1 MNSIKWVFLI
11 TFLFKYALIFSQI
24 KLEEIELPKKI
35 KETSGLEYIGDNFIT
50 HNDSGDDPKLYE
62 FNDKGELLKFTR
74 FYSIVNR
81 DWEDITFDGEK
92 YFIADVGN
100 KYGTR
105 KNLTIY
111 IIDNK
116 LNISDSIKINYKNQ
130 KSFDYLK
137 LNEFD
142 AEALISI
149 GDSLALFSKNR
160 KNLSTQIYVLPKTPG
175 KYELQSTLS
184 LNVESLITGGD
195 YNEKYKLL
203 ALSGYDMDLDEQY
216 IYVFKNFNFKNINSS
231 KFIKYKLPIRDA
243 QIEAIKII
251 DNKTFW
257 LTSESE
263 RFGYPRLIK
272 IKL

>member
-1 MNSIKWVFLI
+1 MNFIKYFFI
-11 TFLFKYALIFSQI
+11 IILFNYSLIFSQI

-74 FYSIVNR
+74 FYSIINR

-92 YFIADVGN
+92 YYIADVGN
-100 KYGTR
+100 NYGTR

-111 IIDNK
+111 IIDKK
-116 LNISDSIKINYKNQ
+116 LNICDSIKIKYKKQ

-137 LNEFD
+137 LNAFD

-160 KNLSTQIYVLPKTPG
+160 KNLSTEVYILSKTPG
-175 KYELQSTLS
+175 NYELEPTIS

-203 ALSGYDMDLDEQY
+203 ALSGYDLDKQY
-216 IYVFKNFNFKNINSS
+216 IYVFRNFDLNKINSS
-231 KFIKYKLPIRDA
+231 KFIKYKLPIKDA

-251 DNKTFW
+251 DNNSFW

-263 RFGYPRLIK
+263 GFGYPRLIK
-272 IKL
+272 MKL

>member
-1 MNSIKWVFLI
+1 MNFIKCFFIIILLFNYSI
-11 TFLFKYALIFSQI
+11 IFSQI

-35 KETSGLEYIGDNFIT
+35 KETSGLEYIGNNFIT

-62 FNDKGELLKFTR
+62 FNHKGELLKFTR

-100 KYGTR
+100 NYGTR

-116 LNISDSIKINYKNQ
+116 LNIYDSIKINYKNQ

-160 KNLSTQIYVLPKTPG
+160 KTLSTEVYILSKTPG
-175 KYELQSTLS
+175 NYELEPTIS

-203 ALSGYDMDLDEQY
+203 ALSGYDMTLDEQY
-216 IYVFKNFNFKNINSS
+216 IYLFRNFDLNNINYS
-231 KFIKYKLPIRDA
+231 KFLKYKLPIRDA

-251 DNKTFW
+251 DNKSFW
-257 LTSESE
+257 LTTESE
-263 RFGYPRLIK
+263 GFGYPRLIK

>member
-1 MNSIKWVFLI
+1 MNFIKCFFIIIILFNYSI
-11 TFLFKYALIFSQI
+11 IFSQI

-35 KETSGLEYIGDNFIT
+35 KETSGLEYIGNNFIT

-62 FNDKGELLKFTR
+62 FNHKGELLKFTR

-100 KYGTR
+100 NYGTR

-116 LNISDSIKINYKNQ
+116 LNIYDSIKINYKNQ

-160 KNLSTQIYVLPKTPG
+160 KTLSTEVYILSKTPG
-175 KYELQSTLS
+175 NYELEPTIS

-203 ALSGYDMDLDEQY
+203 ALSGYDMNLDEQY
-216 IYVFKNFNFKNINSS
+216 IYLFRNFDLNNINYS
-231 KFIKYKLPIRDA
+231 KFLKYKLPIRDA

-251 DNKTFW
+251 DNKSFW
-257 LTSESE
+257 LTTESE

>member
-1 MNSIKWVFLI
+1 MNFIKCFFIIILLFNYSI
-11 TFLFKYALIFSQI
+11 IFSQI

-35 KETSGLEYIGDNFIT
+35 KETSRLEYIGNNFIT

-62 FNDKGELLKFTR
+62 FNHKGELLKFTR

-100 KYGTR
+100 NYGTR

-111 IIDNK
+111 ITDNK
-116 LNISDSIKINYKNQ
+116 LNIYDSIKINYKNQ

-149 GDSLALFSKNR
+149 EDSLVLFSKNR
-160 KNLSTQIYVLPKTPG
+160 KTLSTEVYILSKTPG
-175 KYELQSTLS
+175 NYELEPTIS

-203 ALSGYDMDLDEQY
+203 ALSGYDMNLDEQY
-216 IYVFKNFNFKNINSS
+216 IYLFRNFDLNNINYS
-231 KFIKYKLPIRDA
+231 KFIKYKLPIRNA

-251 DNKTFW
+251 DNKSFW
-257 LTSESE
+257 LTTESE
-263 RFGYPRLIK
+263 GFGYPRLIK

>member
-1 MNSIKWVFLI
+1 MNSIKYIFFI
-11 TFLFKYALIFSQI
+11 IFFFNCTLFFSQVQ
-24 KLEEIELPKKI
+24 LEEIKLSKKI
-35 KETSGLEYIGDNFIT
+35 NETSGLEYIGENFIT
-50 HNDSGDDPKLYE
+50 LNDSGDEPKLYE
-62 FNDKGELLKFTR
+62 FNDKGELLKLTR
-74 FYSIVNR
+74 FYTIINR

-92 YFIADVGN
+92 YYIADVGN
-100 KYGTR
+100 NYGTR

-111 IIDNK
+111 IIDKK
-116 LNISDSIKINYKNQ
+116 LNIFDSIKIKYKNQ

-137 LNEFD
+137 LNAFD
-142 AEALISI
+142 AEALISVD
-149 GDSLALFSKNR
+149 DSLVLFSKNR
-160 KNLSTQIYVLPKTPG
+160 KNLSTEIYVFPETPG
-175 KYELQSTLS
+175 QYELQSRIS

-203 ALSGYDMDLDEQY
+203 ALSGYDIDLDEQY
-216 IYVFKNFNFKNINSS
+216 IYVFNNFNLKKINSL
-231 KFIKYKLPIRDA
+231 KFVKYKLPIRDA

-257 LTSESE
+257 VTSESE

>member
-1 MNSIKWVFLI
+1 MNFIKCFFIIILFNYSI
-11 TFLFKYALIFSQI
+11 IFSQI

-62 FNDKGELLKFTR
+62 FNDRGDLLKFTR

-100 KYGTR
+100 NYGTR

-116 LNISDSIKINYKNQ
+116 LNIYDSIKINYKNQ

-137 LNEFD
+137 LNTFD

-160 KNLSTQIYVLPKTPG
+160 KNLSTEVYILSKKPG
-175 KYELQSTLS
+175 NYELEPTIS

-203 ALSGYDMDLDEQY
+203 ALSGYDMNLDEQY
-216 IYVFKNFNFKNINSS
+216 IYLFRNFDLNNINYS
-231 KFIKYKLPIRDA
+231 KFIKYKLPIRNA

-251 DNKTFW
+251 DNKSFW
-257 LTSESE
+257 LTTESE

>member
-1 MNSIKWVFLI
+1 MNFIKCFFIIILLFNYSI
-11 TFLFKYALIFSQI
+11 IFSQI

-35 KETSGLEYIGDNFIT
+35 KETSGLEYIGNNFIT

-62 FNDKGELLKFTR
+62 FNHKGELLKFTR

-100 KYGTR
+100 NYGTR

-116 LNISDSIKINYKNQ
+116 LNIYDSIKINYKNQ

-149 GDSLALFSKNR
+149 EDSLVLFSKNR
-160 KNLSTQIYVLPKTPG
+160 KTLSTEVYILSKAPG
-175 KYELQSTLS
+175 NYELEPTIS

-203 ALSGYDMDLDEQY
+203 ALSGYDMTLDEQY
-216 IYVFKNFNFKNINSS
+216 IYLFRNFDLNNINYS
-231 KFIKYKLPIRDA
+231 KFLKYKLPIRDA

-251 DNKTFW
+251 DNKSFW
-257 LTSESE
+257 LTTESE
-263 RFGYPRLIK
+263 GFGYPRLIK

>member
-1 MNSIKWVFLI
+1 MNFIKCFFIIIILFNYSI
-11 TFLFKYALIFSQI
+11 IFSQI

-62 FNDKGELLKFTR
+62 FNDRGELLKFTR

-100 KYGTR
+100 NYGTR

-116 LNISDSIKINYKNQ
+116 LNIYDSIKINYKNQ

-137 LNEFD
+137 LNKFD

-160 KNLSTQIYVLPKTPG
+160 KTLSTEVYILSKKPG
-175 KYELQSTLS
+175 NYELEPTIS

-203 ALSGYDMDLDEQY
+203 ALSGYDMNLDEQY
-216 IYVFKNFNFKNINSS
+216 IYLFRNFDLNNINYS

-251 DNKTFW
+251 DNKSFW
-257 LTSESE
+257 LTTESE
-263 RFGYPRLIK
+263 GFGYSRLIK

>member
-1 MNSIKWVFLI
+1 MNSIKYIFFI
-11 TFLFKYALIFSQI
+11 IFFFNCTLFFPQVQ
-24 KLEEIELPKKI
+24 LEEIKLPKKI
-35 KETSGLEYIGDNFIT
+35 NETSGLEYIGENFIT
-50 HNDSGDDPKLYE
+50 LNDSGDEPKLYE
-62 FNDKGELLKFTR
+62 FNDKGELLKLTR
-74 FYSIVNR
+74 FYTIINR

-92 YFIADVGN
+92 YYIADVGN
-100 KYGTR
+100 NYGTR

-111 IIDNK
+111 IIDKK
-116 LNISDSIKINYKNQ
+116 LNIFDSIKIKYKNQ

-137 LNEFD
+137 LNAFD
-142 AEALISI
+142 AEALISVD
-149 GDSLALFSKNR
+149 DSLVLFSKNR
-160 KNLSTQIYVLPKTPG
+160 KNLSTEIYVFPETPG
-175 KYELQSTLS
+175 KYELQSRIS

-203 ALSGYDMDLDEQY
+203 ALSGYDIDLDEQY
-216 IYVFKNFNFKNINSS
+216 IYVFNNFNLKKINSL
-231 KFIKYKLPIRDA
+231 KFVKYKLPIRDA

-257 LTSESE
+257 VTSESE

>member
-1 MNSIKWVFLI
+1 MNFIKCFFIIILLFNYSI
-11 TFLFKYALIFSQI
+11 IFSQI

-35 KETSGLEYIGDNFIT
+35 KETSGLEYIGNNFIT

-62 FNDKGELLKFTR
+62 FNHKGELLKFTR

-100 KYGTR
+100 NYGTR

-116 LNISDSIKINYKNQ
+116 LNIYDSIKINYKNQ

-160 KNLSTQIYVLPKTPG
+160 KTLSTEVYILSNTPG
-175 KYELQSTLS
+175 NYELEPTIS

-203 ALSGYDMDLDEQY
+203 ALSGYDMTLDEQY
-216 IYVFKNFNFKNINSS
+216 IYLFRNFDLNNINYS
-231 KFIKYKLPIRDA
+231 KFLKYKLPIRDA

-251 DNKTFW
+251 DNKLFW
-257 LTSESE
+257 LTTESE

>member
-1 MNSIKWVFLI
+1 MNFIKCFFIIIILFNYSI
-11 TFLFKYALIFSQI
+11 IFSQI

-62 FNDKGELLKFTR
+62 FNHKGELLKFTR

-100 KYGTR
+100 NYGTR

-116 LNISDSIKINYKNQ
+116 LNIYDSIKINYKNQ

-137 LNEFD
+137 LNTFD

-160 KNLSTQIYVLPKTPG
+160 KTLSTEVYILSKTPG
-175 KYELQSTLS
+175 NYELEPTIS

-203 ALSGYDMDLDEQY
+203 ALSGYDMNLDEQY
-216 IYVFKNFNFKNINSS
+216 IYLFRNFDLNNINYS
-231 KFIKYKLPIRDA
+231 KFLKYKLPIRDA

-251 DNKTFW
+251 DNKSFW
-257 LTSESE
+257 LTTESE